1 SGVDKP
7 VETKT
12 TVVKTTPLSS
22 SSQFNVAENRP
33 VAKYVQSKTP
43 SRNYAQGKSKDY
55 SMHQYDKENDSSM
68 VADENSPLNKSFYIN
83 KNENNK
89 WQSEHQK
96 LKNADPG
103 QQKNVGRQQI
113 VVEAIKNDI
122 EKVPVKK
129 QQQHTIQ
136 TIHQPQPQSQPEQ
149 DTPRKLPEK
158 NWLYETPSIIS
169 DEDIPLENSF
179 KERTNNRTKHEQ
191 EPDKGIGRIRKGFTS
206 PSEFHKLS
214 PYSRRVEEA
223 AYEHV
228 IRSYAENLAPQRSRD
243 APASNPLEQIT
254 KQISVI
260 GGNRT
265 STASSEAAEMET
277 EIGRGREDI
286 ISSSEDRSS
295 NDDHQKPRNQD
306 TNQSFVSPI
315 QPIKIIDL
323 DDEPD
328 VTTTQKDI
336 QNVYQKIIKTE
347 NSANK
352 DTISVPESGKTL
364 QADKY
369 PVAKE
374 VIPAKADNIQLHHIP
389 VSNETHTTE
398 TNPPAQISIQL
409 PKPVTPPLEHIAG
422 TGIIALGSATSSH
435 NQIRKTR
442 ETADVSVPPKHHETV
457 DKQSTINHPNNEQEC
472 KETWN
477 HNPVNGTQEMEKSST
492 RMKPTT
498 CTNKPTQFLAQR
510 GSQDIQI
517 NVPING
523 KPLQPYQ
530 YSNVGGIVPGNV
542 DSIKLFPF
550 LGAIRTQVIAEIPSN
565 PPLTQ
570 SPLQPVQLPMQI
582 ANRVTDEPN
591 LSTTPLDTNQLGNKS
606 ADVPTPIQY
615 HEPNIQQM
623 ESNIQQSEHNIQ
635 RMDTNFQQMQSN
647 IQQMQSNIQQLK
659 AYETD
664 GRNPNE
670 HNVMKII
677 DSGVVETN
685 EPNETETKEPN
696 EMETEEPN
704 DNQENHGHNQS
715 DYTQDDNA
723 SSDDTM
729 DYNNRIVQ
737 QQEDLYG
744 PDDEKEAAVFDT
756 FAKDDIYDIDYDAV
770 PDTKITVPKID
781 NPQWTDTCPV
791 NECGAIFKTVAGLHI
806 HVNKHISRNPDTVIP
821 PAYFNI
827 YKRISCLHCRIII
840 SADYAVQGMHPKCS
854 KAVKRQQPQITEIKI
869 DFNGPNVDEELS
881 QWTFPTPEEIAVY
894 PARIITRIPQEAR
907 GHFASIASWV
917 LLDISQNNSKESW
930 AKWMTLIR
938 TILWAPNRGGK
949 THHKQTTK
957 VIMSRIKLWREQNF
971 NQLWKDFLSH
981 SANVYNASKS
991 TIPAKP
997 NTAAKNKRCIQY
1009 AAIGELSKAFKAL
1022 SPSPSMIYDDQTIA
1036 ALQKKHPDEPP
1047 PSDIIASFAR
1057 NQNPDLPPLPL
1068 HKQITEEELIQY
1080 IQKLNRT
1087 SSGGI
1092 DLFTAQHLIDLMPY
1106 QAESNTLTHWA
1117 KVAQMVIEG
1126 KVCPEAQA
1134 IAYGARLIA
1143 IPKPDNTPRPIAIG
1157 SLFRRS
1163 AGAILLQRHSKE
1175 ISSVLGPNQLGVN
1188 AKRGIETFFHGFKAV
1203 VKHIQRNKQ
1212 GVAVKID
1219 FQNAFNSCKRRKLLD
1234 LVRKRIPELY
1244 EYARGCY
1251 AKHVPL
1257 FLPSGHTI
1265 PSRSGVHQGDPLGGT
1280 FFAIIL
1286 ADALQFALATVPNLY
1301 HAAYHDDLTIAADD
1315 PDIVSRAV
1323 SALLATADS
1332 HGTRINLDKCEW
1344 IADES
1349 APPPDRLIQIPHN
1362 KSFNT
1367 SIVGAPIGDD
1377 VHTTKEMD
1385 TILREWDHQFENL
1398 LNLKHAQTMLLLLR
1412 NSLNITKAA
1421 YHMKTNFAKGAYN
1434 WTNQFDNQVKRCAES
1449 IMACPLTNHQW
1460 LQCQTP
1466 IKRGGLGL
1474 NSANAHSSAAFI
1486 TSALAAEQQLPLI
1499 HPHIRGVDWSSQDE
1513 IENAITHYN
1522 KNTKPQDNIT
1532 DWTFAPSQ
1540 SRLSKKI
1547 NSRIQKELHN
1557 KRTDEQRILAKAIS
1571 KPHASNYLN
1580 ALPNKFRRTLLDNR
1594 ELRALLRFR
1603 LGLKQTF
1610 KSQCQSNPACI
1621 TPMDFLGNHALSC
1634 RFGKGRVAR
1643 HDGIVACISNLLKR
1657 ANIPHDLEVRAN
1669 DTTHHRP
1676 GDICLK
1682 WFDDPFDEKC
1692 IDVGITHQ
1700 HFTYSSTQTI
1710 IDNDKWALETYYR
1723 TKIRKHRLR
1732 CEQADKS
1739 YTPIIAETTG
1749 GWHSDAKQFFDK
1761 LAQVIAEKDNEDL
1774 DKTKTHVYNM
1784 LSIQLQKG
1792 NAQMLNSYCA

>member
-1 SGVDKP
+1 
-7 VETKT
+7 
-12 TVVKTTPLSS
+12 
-22 SSQFNVAENRP
+22 R
-33 VAKYVQSKTP
+33 
-43 SRNYAQGKSKDY
+43 SRN
-55 SMHQYDKENDSSM
+55 
-68 VADENSPLNKSFYIN
+68 
-83 KNENNK
+83 
-89 WQSEHQK
+89 
-96 LKNADPG
+96 
-103 QQKNVGRQQI
+103 
-113 VVEAIKNDI
+113 
-122 EKVPVKK
+122 
-129 QQQHTIQ
+129 
-136 TIHQPQPQSQPEQ
+136 
-149 DTPRKLPEK
+149 
-158 NWLYETPSIIS
+158 
-169 DEDIPLENSF
+169 
-179 KERTNNRTKHEQ
+179 
-191 EPDKGIGRIRKGFTS
+191 
-206 PSEFHKLS
+206 
-214 PYSRRVEEA
+214 
-223 AYEHV
+223 
-228 IRSYAENLAPQRSRD
+228 

-260 GGNRT
+260 GGNWT

-328 VTTTQKDI
+328 VTTTQKYI
-336 QNVYQKIIKTE
+336 QNVYPKIIKTE

-374 VIPAKADNIQLHHIP
+374 AIPAKADNIQLHPIP

-398 TNPPAQISIQL
+398 TNPPAQTLIQL
-409 PKPVTPPLEHIAG
+409 PKPVTPPLEHNAG
-422 TGIIALGSATSSH
+422 TGIIALRSVASSC
-435 NQIRKTR
+435 NQIRKTH
-442 ETADVSVPPKHHETV
+442 EIADVPVPPKHHETANQ
-457 DKQSTINHPNNEQEC
+457 QSTINHPNNEQEC
-472 KETWN
+472 KGTWN
-477 HNPVNGTQEMEKSST
+477 HNPVNGTQETEKSST
-492 RMKPTT
+492 RIKPTT
-498 CTNKPTQFLAQR
+498 CADKPIQFLAQR
-510 GSQDIQI
+510 DSQDIQI
-517 NVPING
+517 NEPTNG
-523 KPLQPYQ
+523 KPLQPHQ

-542 DSIKLFPF
+542 NSIKLFPF
-550 LGAIRTQVIAEIPSN
+550 LGAIGTQVIAEIPSN

-582 ANRVTDEPN
+582 TNRVADEPN
-591 LSTTPLDTNQLGNKS
+591 LSTTSLNTNQLENKN

-647 IQQMQSNIQQLK
+647 IQQLK

-664 GRNPNE
+664 GLNPNE
-670 HNVMKII
+670 HNVTRII

-704 DNQENHGHNQS
+704 DNQENHSHNQS
-715 DYTQDDNA
+715 DNTQDDNA
-723 SSDDTM
+723 SSDDTL

-737 QQEDLYG
+737 HQEDLYG

-756 FAKDDIYDIDYDAV
+756 FAKDDIFDIDYDAV
-770 PDTKITVPKID
+770 PDTKIVESKID
-781 NPQWTDTCPV
+781 DLQWTDTCPV
-791 NECGAIFKTVAGLHI
+791 NECGATFKTVVGLHI
-806 HVNKHISRNPDTVIP
+806 HVNKHISRDPDTVIP
-821 PAYFNI
+821 PAYFST
-827 YKRISCLHCRIII
+827 YKRISCLHCRITIP
-840 SADYAVQGMHPKCS
+840 ANYAVQGMHPKCS
-854 KAVKRQQPQITEIKI
+854 RAANRQQPQITEIKI
-869 DFNGPNVDEELS
+869 DFNGPIEDEQSL
-881 QWTFPTPEEIAVY
+881 QWRFPMPEEIAIY
-894 PARIITRIPQEAR
+894 PARIIARIPQAAR

-917 LLDISQNNSKESW
+917 LLDISQNNNKESW
-930 AKWMTLIR
+930 AKWMILIR
-938 TILWAPNRGGK
+938 TILWTPNRRGK
-949 THHKQTTK
+949 AHHNQTTK

-981 SANVYNASKS
+981 SANVYDANKNTA
-991 TIPAKP
+991 PAEP
-997 NTAAKNKRCIQY
+997 NTATKNKRCIQY

-1022 SPSPSMIYDDQTIA
+1022 APSPSMIYNDQTIS

-1057 NQNPDLPPLPL
+1057 NQDPDLPPLPL

-1106 QAESNTLTHWA
+1106 QAESNTLVHWA

-1286 ADALQFALATVPNLY
+1286 ADALKFALATVPNLY

-1315 PDIVSRAV
+1315 PSIVSRAV

-1332 HGTRINLDKCEW
+1332 HGTKINLDKCEW
-1344 IADES
+1344 IADDS
-1349 APPPDRLIQIPHN
+1349 TPPPDRLIQIPHN
-1362 KSFNT
+1362 KTFNT

-1377 VHTTKEMD
+1377 EHTKNEMD
-1385 TILREWDHQFENL
+1385 TVLRDWDHQFNNL
-1398 LNLKHAQTMLLLLR
+1398 LNLKHAQTKLLLLR
-1412 NSLNITKAA
+1412 NSLNTTKAM
-1421 YHMKTNFAKGAYN
+1421 YHMRTNFAKSAHN
-1434 WTNQFDNQVKRCAES
+1434 WTNQFDNNVKRCTES
-1449 IMACPLTNHQW
+1449 ILSCPLTNSQW
-1460 LQCQTP
+1460 LQCQLPT
-1466 IKRGGLGL
+1466 KKGGLGL
-1474 NSANAHSSAAFI
+1474 NSANTQSSAAFI

-1499 HPHIRGVDWSSQDE
+1499 HPHIQSVDWSSQSEVED
-1513 IENAITHYN
+1513 AITHYN
-1522 KNTKPQDNIT
+1522 KNTKPHDNIT

-1540 SRLSKKI
+1540 AKLSKKI
-1547 NSRIQKELHN
+1547 NTRIQHELHE
-1557 KRTDEQRILAKAIS
+1557 KRSPEQRILAKAIS
-1571 KPHASNYLN
+1571 KPFASNYLN

-1603 LGLKQTF
+1603 LGVRQTF
-1610 KSQCQSNPACI
+1610 KTKCQSNPACAA
-1621 TPMDFLGNHALSC
+1621 TMDKFGNHAMSC
-1634 RFGKGRVAR
+1634 QFGKGRVSR
-1643 HDGIVACISNLLKR
+1643 HDGVVACISNLLKR
-1657 ANIPHDLEVRAN
+1657 ANIPHDKEVRAN
-1669 DTTHHRP
+1669 DISHHRP

-1682 WFDDPFDEKC
+1682 WFDDPFDAKC
-1692 IDVGITHQ
+1692 LDVGITHQ
-1700 HFTYSSTQTI
+1700 HITYPHTQTL
-1710 IDNDKWALETYYR
+1710 IDNDKWSLERYYR
-1723 TKIRKHRLR
+1723 
-1732 CEQADKS
+1732 
-1739 YTPIIAETTG
+1739 
-1749 GWHSDAKQFFDK
+1749 
-1761 LAQVIAEKDNEDL
+1761 
-1774 DKTKTHVYNM
+1774 
-1784 LSIQLQKG
+1784 
-1792 NAQMLNSYCA
+1792 